1 MENLAFLAKDVPG
14 FAVKGKNVKV
24 ITEPSNFHAELCTR
38 AENANHRAVF
48 ATLYLGTGNKE
59 QVLVDSVLKG
69 LEKSDG
75 KLKVKFLLDFSR
87 GTRDVQGQSS
97 CTKLLPLV
105 EKYKVRDE

>member
-1 MENLAFLAKDVPG
+1 MEQVAKWITSEKSG
-14 FAVKGKNVKV
+14 F
-24 ITEPSNFHAELCTR
+24 
-38 AENANHRAVF
+38 ENALTEAHGSSA
-48 ATLYLGTGNKE
+48 AKE
-59 QVLVDSVLKG
+59 QALVDSVLKG
-69 LEKSDG
+69 LEKSEG